1 MQTNSNQSKPIQTRT
16 TWCDYQRF
24 VGFRG
29 TDRAGKYPCPDR
41 VKILVESNLHLDDL
55 DQCIFGKKCV
65 LCSRLIDSTL
75 WVCWPLDWFGGCP
88 EKCLCNPPK
97 AGAGCRLWT
106 KVWLKFS
113 FWRSGS
119 KFVDKKEMHH
129 NIRWD
134 GDASYIYTTADA
146 DMGMVSLTNSC
157 PCPTRRSLYFC
168 ISVFLW
174 WSSVSPPR

>member
-1 MQTNSNQSKPIQTRT
+1 MQTNSSLTNSNQSKPIQTRT

-119 KFVDKKEMHH
+119 KFVDEKEIHH
-129 NIRWD
+129 IHKQPPQIQVQTWPWL
-134 GDASYIYTTADA
+134 
-146 DMGMVSLTNSC
+146 VSC
-157 PCPTRRSLYFC
+157 PCPTRWSLYFC
-168 ISVFLW
+168 ISVMHHW
-174 WSSVSPPR
+174 WSSVSPPI